1 MKNIRLFAKTS
12 SPCIWNTRKVN
23 PFVTNAPFLY
33 PLKISENHKVF
44 SCFQGVEKGCIR
56 NKWLNVNLAMVLML
70 SVWFNSV
77 SNRPTGVIHLV
88 SKQIFRKTDIAY
100 PLIRTHT
107 CASQRVRNVSFSENF
122 AHVLN
127 WWSPVY
133 NDIFAQYPW
142 KSVIFILLL
151 QSIVTR

>member
-1 MKNIRLFAKTS
+1 MYLWRFKTKTNKQKQQKKLKLKNIRLFAKTS
-12 SPCIWNTRKVN
+12 SPCIWKTRKVN

-100 PLIRTHT
+100 PLIRTYT
-107 CASQRVRNVSFSENF
+107 CTSQRVRNVSFSE
-122 AHVLN
+122 
-127 WWSPVY
+127 
-133 NDIFAQYPW
+133 
-142 KSVIFILLL
+142 ILC
-151 QSIVTR
+151 TC